1 MGRINWGKV
10 FLGGLLAGVVID
22 IGEYL
27 FHAVLFKDQVAEM
40 MRAMGKDPASVMTGN
55 AIVIWNILGLLAGIG
70 AVWVYAAIR
79 PRFGA
84 GAKTAMIAG
93 VAVWFLSRVLGAIGE
108 MNMGMASQK
117 MIMTGLVW
125 GLVEIVIATIAGAWA
140 YKEA

>member
-1 MGRINWGKV
+1 MGRINWGRV
-10 FLGGLLAGVVID
+10 FLGGLLAGVVIN

-40 MRAMGKDPASVMTGN
+40 MRAMGKDPASVMSGN
-55 AIVIWNILGLLAGIG
+55 AIVIWNILGFLAGIG
-70 AVWVYAAIR
+70 AVWGYAAIR

-93 VAVWFLSRVLGAIGE
+93 VAAWYFSRFLGAIGE
-108 MNMGMASQK
+108 WNMGMASQK

>member
-10 FLGGLLAGVVID
+10 FLGGLLAGVVINV
-22 IGEYL
+22 GEYL
-27 FHAVLFKDQVAEM
+27 FHAVLFKNEVAEM
-40 MRAMGKDPASVMTGN
+40 LRSMGKDPATVMSGN
-55 AIVIWNILGLLAGIG
+55 AIVIWNILGFLTGIA

-79 PRFGA
+79 PRFSP
-84 GAKTAMIAG
+84 GAKTAVVAG
-93 VAVWFLSRVLGAIGE
+93 IAVWFISRFLGAIGE

-125 GLVEIVIATIAGAWA
+125 GLVELIIATIAGAWA

>member
-1 MGRINWGKV
+1 MGRINWGRV
-10 FLGGLLAGVVID
+10 FLGGLLAGVVINV
-22 IGEYL
+22 GEFL

-40 MRAMGKDPASVMTGN
+40 MRALGKDPATVMTGG
-55 AIVIWNILGLLAGIG
+55 AVVIWNILGFLAGIG
-70 AVWVYAAIR
+70 AVWGYAAIR

-93 VAVWFLSRVLGAIGE
+93 IAVWYFSRFLGAIGE

-125 GLVEIVIATIAGAWA
+125 GLVEIVIATIAGGWA

>member
-1 MGRINWGKV
+1 MGRINWAKV
-10 FLGGLLAGVVID
+10 LLGGLLAGVIIN

-40 MRAMGKDPASVMTGN
+40 MRSLGKDPATVMTGN
-55 AIVIWNILGLLAGIG
+55 AIVIWNILGFLAGIG
-70 AVWVYAAIR
+70 AVWGYAAIR

-84 GAKTAMIAG
+84 GAKTAAIAG
-93 VAVWFLSRVLGAIGE
+93 VAVWYFSRFLGAIGE

-125 GLVEIVIATIAGAWA
+125 SLIEIVLATIAGAWA
-140 YKEA
+140 YRET

>member
-1 MGRINWGKV
+1 MGRINWGRV

-40 MRAMGKDPASVMTGN
+40 MRAMGKDPASVMSGN
-55 AIVIWNILGLLAGIG
+55 AIVIWNILGFLAGIG
-70 AVWVYAAIR
+70 AVWGYAAIR

-93 VAVWFLSRVLGAIGE
+93 VAVWYFSRFLGAIGE

-117 MIMTGLVW
+117 MITTGLVW

>member
-1 MGRINWGKV
+1 MGRINWGRV
-10 FLGGLLAGVVID
+10 FLGGLLAGVVIN

-27 FHAVLFKDQVAEM
+27 FHAVLFKNEVAEM
-40 MRAMGKDPASVMTGN
+40 MRAMGKDPAAVMSGN
-55 AIVIWNILGLLAGIG
+55 AIVIWNLMGFLAGIG
-70 AVWVYAAIR
+70 AVWGYAAIR

-93 VAVWFLSRVLGAIGE
+93 IAVWFFSRFLGAIGE

-117 MIMTGLVW
+117 MILTGLVW
-125 GLVEIVIATIAGAWA
+125 GLVELVIATVAGAWA

>member
-10 FLGGLLAGVVID
+10 FLGGLLAGVVIN

-55 AIVIWNILGLLAGIG
+55 AIVIWNILGFLTGIG
-70 AVWVYAAIR
+70 AVWGYAAIR

-93 VAVWFLSRVLGAIGE
+93 VAAWYFSRFLGGIGE
-108 MNMGMASQK
+108 MNMGMMSQK

-125 GLVEIVIATIAGAWA
+125 GLVELVIATIAGAWA
-140 YKEA
+140 YREA

>member
-1 MGRINWGKV
+1 MGRINWGRV

-27 FHAVLFKDQVAEM
+27 FHVVLFKDQVAEM
-40 MRAMGKDPASVMTGN
+40 MRAMGKDPASLMSGN
-55 AIVIWNILGLLAGIG
+55 AIVIWNILGFLAGIG
-70 AVWVYAAIR
+70 AVWGYAAIR

-93 VAVWFLSRVLGAIGE
+93 VAVWYFSRFLGAIGE

-117 MIMTGLVW
+117 MITTGLVW

>member
-1 MGRINWGKV
+1 MGRINWGRV
-10 FLGGLLAGVVID
+10 FLGGLLAGVVINV
-22 IGEYL
+22 GEFL

-40 MRAMGKDPASVMTGN
+40 MRALGKDPATVMTGS
-55 AIVIWNILGLLAGIG
+55 AVVIWNILGFLAGIG
-70 AVWVYAAIR
+70 AVWGYAAIR
-79 PRFGA
+79 PRFGP

-93 VAVWFLSRVLGAIGE
+93 IAVWYFSRFLGAIGE

-125 GLVEIVIATIAGAWA
+125 GLVEIVIATIAGGWA

>member
-10 FLGGLLAGVVID
+10 FIGGLLAGVVINV
-22 IGEYL
+22 GEYL

-40 MRAMGKDPASVMTGN
+40 MRAMGKDPATVMTGN
-55 AIVIWNILGLLAGIG
+55 AIVIWNILGFLTGIG
-70 AVWVYAAIR
+70 AVWGYAAIR

-84 GAKTAMIAG
+84 GAKTAAIAG
-93 VAVWFLSRVLGAIGE
+93 VAVWYFSRFLGGIGE
-108 MNMGMASQK
+108 MNMGMMSQK

-125 GLVEIVIATIAGAWA
+125 GLVEMIIATIAGAWA

>member
-1 MGRINWGKV
+1 MGRINWGRV
-10 FLGGLLAGVVID
+10 FLGGLLAGVVIN

-27 FHAVLFKDQVAEM
+27 FHAVLFKNEVAEM
-40 MRAMGKDPASVMTGN
+40 MRTLGKDPAAVMSGN
-55 AIVIWNILGLLAGIG
+55 AIVIWNLMGFLAGIG
-70 AVWVYAAIR
+70 AVWGYAAIR

-93 VAVWFLSRVLGAIGE
+93 IAVWFFSRFLGAVGE

-117 MIMTGLVW
+117 MILTGLVW
-125 GLVEIVIATIAGAWA
+125 GLVELVIATIAGAWA

>member
-1 MGRINWGKV
+1 MGRINWGRV
-10 FLGGLLAGVVID
+10 FLGGLLAGVVIN

-27 FHAVLFKDQVAEM
+27 FHAVLFKNEVAEM
-40 MRAMGKDPASVMTGN
+40 MRALGKDPAAVMSGN
-55 AIVIWNILGLLAGIG
+55 AIMIWNLMGFLAGIG
-70 AVWVYAAIR
+70 AVWGYAAIR

-93 VAVWFLSRVLGAIGE
+93 IAVWFFSRFLGAVGE

-117 MIMTGLVW
+117 MILTGLVW
-125 GLVEIVIATIAGAWA
+125 GLVELVIATIAGAWA

>member
-1 MGRINWGKV
+1 MGKINWGRV
-10 FLGGLLAGVVID
+10 FLGGLLAGVVIN

-40 MRAMGKDPASVMTGN
+40 MRAMGKDPASVMSGN
-55 AIVIWNILGLLAGIG
+55 AIVIWNILGFLAGIG
-70 AVWVYAAIR
+70 AVWGYAAIR

-93 VAVWFLSRVLGAIGE
+93 VAVWYFSRFLGAIGE

-125 GLVEIVIATIAGAWA
+125 GLVELIIATIAGAWA

>member
-1 MGRINWGKV
+1 MGRINWGRV
-10 FLGGLLAGVVID
+10 FLGGLLAGVVIN

-27 FHAVLFKDQVAEM
+27 FHAVLFKDEVAEM
-40 MRAMGKDPASVMTGN
+40 MRAIGKDPAAIMSGN
-55 AIVIWNILGLLAGIG
+55 AIVIWNILGFLTGIG
-70 AVWVYAAIR
+70 AVWGYAAIR

-84 GAKTAMIAG
+84 GAKTAAIAG
-93 VAVWFLSRVLGAIGE
+93 VAVWYFSRFLGAIGE

-125 GLVEIVIATIAGAWA
+125 GLVEMIIATIAGAWA